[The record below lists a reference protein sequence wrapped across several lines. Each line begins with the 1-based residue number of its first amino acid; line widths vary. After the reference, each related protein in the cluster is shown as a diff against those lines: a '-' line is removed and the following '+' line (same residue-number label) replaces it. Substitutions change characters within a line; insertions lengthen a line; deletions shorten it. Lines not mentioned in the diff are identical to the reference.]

1 MFRKKYIFFLLF
13 YLALILFVA
22 TDAWLYQIPVARIQ
36 KVRTEESGVKS
47 GARGEKEQ
55 YYEQT
60 MEAKLL
66 NGDRKGDKILLKN
79 EYSASQVINQKYHK
93 WDQVLVSLN
102 GEGKT
107 ATIKTL
113 KRDVYLAALFGLMV
127 ILLLL
132 ITKKQGVLTIATLVV
147 NLGIYGAGFTLY
159 LQGKDIL
166 KICNLMAILFMVTTL
181 LFLNGFSRKTFA
193 AVLSSFCVLAL
204 IMAIFFAVMNRVAE
218 PDYSAMEYLGTIE
231 NPEDIFAAEVMLAGL
246 GAIMDVAVTISAALS
261 ELLEKKPDLTFRSL
275 FRSGR
280 EIGYD
285 IMGTMISVLLFTFGS
300 SLIPSFLI
308 RMNNEVSFLTIVRL
322 HIPLKIVEFLIES
335 IGIVAA
341 IPISILIS
349 SCLLRRRGRRSE
361 TI

>member
-1 MFRKKYIFFLLF
+1 M
-13 YLALILFVA
+13 
-22 TDAWLYQIPVARIQ
+22 
-36 KVRTEESGVKS
+36 
-47 GARGEKEQ
+47 
-55 YYEQT
+55 
-60 MEAKLL
+60 
-66 NGDRKGDKILLKN
+66 
-79 EYSASQVINQKYHK
+79 
-93 WDQVLVSLN
+93 
-102 GEGKT
+102 
-107 ATIKTL
+107 
-113 KRDVYLAALFGLMV
+113 
-127 ILLLL
+127 
-132 ITKKQGVLTIATLVV
+132 
-147 NLGIYGAGFTLY
+147 
-159 LQGKDIL
+159 
-166 KICNLMAILFMVTTL
+166 
-181 LFLNGFSRKTFA
+181 
-193 AVLSSFCVLAL
+193 LSSFCVLAL

-322 HIPLKIVEFLIES
+322 HIPLEIVEFLIES

>member
-147 NLGIYGAGFTLY
+147 NLGIYGA
-159 LQGKDIL
+159 
-166 KICNLMAILFMVTTL
+166 VE
-181 LFLNGFSRKTFA
+181 
-193 AVLSSFCVLAL
+193 LSNSIVSCFC
-204 IMAIFFAVMNRVAE
+204 FF
-218 PDYSAMEYLGTIE
+218 
-231 NPEDIFAAEVMLAGL
+231 
-246 GAIMDVAVTISAALS
+246 
-261 ELLEKKPDLTFRSL
+261 
-275 FRSGR
+275 
-280 EIGYD
+280 
-285 IMGTMISVLLFTFGS
+285 
-300 SLIPSFLI
+300 
-308 RMNNEVSFLTIVRL
+308 
-322 HIPLKIVEFLIES
+322 
-335 IGIVAA
+335 
-341 IPISILIS
+341 
-349 SCLLRRRGRRSE
+349 
-361 TI
+361 

>member
-1 MFRKKYIFFLLF
+1 MCIRDRFEAGGDEEHSSIHVKRIIGLPGDTVQIRDGEIY
-13 YLALILFVA
+13 VNEE
-22 TDAWLYQIPVARIQ
+22 LYE
-36 KVRTEESGVKS
+36 TE
-47 GARGEKEQ
+47 
-55 YYEQT
+55 
-60 MEAKLL
+60 L
-66 NGDRKGDKILLKN
+66 D
-79 EYSASQVINQKYHK
+79 
-93 WDQVLVSLN
+93 
-102 GEGKT
+102 
-107 ATIKTL
+107 
-113 KRDVYLAALFGLMV
+113 
-127 ILLLL
+127 
-132 ITKKQGVLTIATLVV
+132 
-147 NLGIYGAGFTLY
+147 
-159 LQGKDIL
+159 
-166 KICNLMAILFMVTTL
+166 
-181 LFLNGFSRKTFA
+181 
-193 AVLSSFCVLAL
+193 
-204 IMAIFFAVMNRVAE
+204 
-218 PDYSAMEYLGTIE
+218 LGTIE

-322 HIPLKIVEFLIES
+322 HIPLEIVEFLIES